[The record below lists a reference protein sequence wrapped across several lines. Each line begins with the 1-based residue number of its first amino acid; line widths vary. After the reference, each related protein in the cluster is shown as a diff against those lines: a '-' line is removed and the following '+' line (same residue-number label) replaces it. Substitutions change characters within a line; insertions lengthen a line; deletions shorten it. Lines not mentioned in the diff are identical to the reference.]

1 MRRTLAFLAALVV
14 IGLPTITWGQNQYG
28 QTQQPTTTQ
37 DSSQNMHAQSAT
49 TTDAQSTADPSMPK
63 TASDMPLV
71 GATGLAML
79 GAGLWLS
86 RRRRTT

>member
-1 MRRTLAFLAALVV
+1 MRRTLAFLAALVI
-14 IGLPTITWGQNQYG
+14 IGLPTITWGQDQYG
-28 QTQQPTTTQ
+28 QTKQPTTTQ
-37 DSSQNMHAQSAT
+37 DSSHNMQQPSAT
-49 TTDAQSTADPSMPK
+49 TTTDATADPAMPK